1 MTTAVL
7 EPVTR
12 QRQQALIRAN
22 KVRHGS
28 AAFRRE
34 VAQQPMAQGLA
45 ILADALEQPVVPE
58 IAGVLTVE
66 RFIGSARRHGPRKV
80 AQVLN
85 RAAVGRYPNR
95 ERRHGLRVRD
105 LTLPERSRLAAV
117 LREDS

>member
-1 MTTAVL
+1 MTTATL
-7 EPVTR
+7 DRPTR
-12 QRQQALIRAN
+12 QRQQALVRAN
-22 KVRHGS
+22 KLRHGS

-34 VAQQPMAQGLA
+34 VAQQPSAQGRA

-66 RFIGSARRHGPRKV
+66 RFISAARRHGPRKV
-80 AQVLN
+80 AQLLN
-85 RAAVGRYPNR
+85 RAAVGRYTTR

-117 LREDS
+117 LREED